1 MANRSPTRMES
12 VIAAAAVAAEAFT
25 RAAPEVA
32 ASCPDAV
39 AGASHTASVAV
50 HLMVDAA
57 PAQCVPEG

>member
-1 MANRSPTRMES
+1 MES
-12 VIAAAAVAAEAFT
+12 VNAAAAVATEAFT

-39 AGASHTASVAV
+39 TGASHAASVAV

-57 PAQCVPEG
+57 PAQGVAGG

>member
-1 MANRSPTRMES
+1 MES